1 MIEIIGLLASIIVIL
16 SMCIS
21 SSNTKGNIIM
31 RIVNIVGSAL
41 FIYYGFALSAPS
53 TIIVNFGAV
62 IINIVYIVRLTKN
75 S

>member
-1 MIEIIGLLASIIVIL
+1 
-16 SMCIS
+16 
-21 SSNTKGNIIM
+21 M
-31 RIVNIVGSAL
+31 RIVNIIGSAL

-62 IINIVYIVRLTKN
+62 IINIIYIVRLTKN